1 MFRANPCNFYNA
13 IIDYTV
19 IAMFGLLWGVVVVL
33 VVFWLL
39 GFSLHI
45 AGSLIHLLLVIAIA
59 VAVYNFA
66 MNRDARQ

>member
-1 MFRANPCNFYNA
+1 MFLANQRNFYNA
-13 IIDYTV
+13 IINYTV
-19 IAMFGLLWGVVVVL
+19 IAMFGLLWGIVVVL

-45 AGSLIHLLLVIAIA
+45 AGSLIHLLLVLAIAI
-59 VAVYNFA
+59 AVYNFA

>member
-1 MFRANPCNFYNA
+1 MKYDVSINSR
-13 IIDYTV
+13 V
-19 IAMFGLLWGVVVVL
+19 KAMFGLLWGIVGIL
-33 VVFWLL
+33 ILFWLL

-45 AGSLIHLLLVIAIA
+45 AGSLIHLLLVLAIA

>member
-1 MFRANPCNFYNA
+1 
-13 IIDYTV
+13 
-19 IAMFGLLWGVVVVL
+19 MFGLLWGIVGVL
-33 VVFWLL
+33 ILFWLL

-45 AGSLIHLLLVIAIA
+45 AGSLIHLLLVLAVA

>member
-1 MFRANPCNFYNA
+1 MFFLQCQHRFQ
-13 IIDYTV
+13 V
-19 IAMFGLLWGVVVVL
+19 IAMFGLLWGIVVVL
-33 VVFWLL
+33 VAFWLL

-45 AGSLIHLLLVIAIA
+45 AGGLIHLLLVLAIA